1 MKNES
6 IKAFQKKKKN
16 ILELWMKHQLANESL
31 RDDLMSNDEL
41 RSQSDEILN
50 ALLTNLSDVTI
61 DDPNNAGFEQV
72 ADILNAISISRAKQG
87 FTPRETGAYVLSLKD
102 ALLDTLQQEIK
113 DPQEL
118 YMQSMKISKLID
130 HFSIGH
136 I

>member
-102 ALLDTLQQEIK
+102 ALSLNLTQLV
-113 DPQEL
+113 
-118 YMQSMKISKLID
+118 
-130 HFSIGH
+130 
-136 I
+136 